1 MAGISS
7 VELYNFVVYVL
18 ANKSQ
23 DGAITISQYNQAQ
36 YAASLQL
43 WEQYI
48 GELQDFKPNSPI
60 PSVAYAKTTKVETDI
75 NPFRVPMATATSDSS
90 GVILFDTFTN
100 LGYVT
105 DLYSVDSEAV
115 DTIYPCVRIN
125 EQRLANQLSSRV
137 APPATEHPY
146 YFVNNTSIQV
156 FPKAVAD
163 FKITYIKRPE
173 NRVVKYTVS
182 GSGRPV
188 ITAVGSGGSDSQ
200 YLEWNQQNFNDLS
213 VLILA
218 FLGVNLKDSELVQFS
233 QLKSQGR

>member
-18 ANKSQ
+18 ANRSQ
-23 DGAITISQYNQAQ
+23 DGAITIGQYNQAQ

-48 GELQDFKPNSPI
+48 GELQDFRPGMPI
-60 PSVAYAKTTKVETDI
+60 STVAYAKTNKIETDI
-75 NPFRVPMATATSDSS
+75 NPFRIPMASVSSNSS
-90 GVILFDTFTN
+90 GVIDLTSLTN

-105 DLYSVDSEAV
+105 DLYAVASGSV
-115 DTIYPCVRIN
+115 YPAVRIN
-125 EQRLANQLSSRV
+125 EQRLANQLSSRI
-137 APPATEHPY
+137 APPNTQNPF
-146 YFVNNTSIQV
+146 YFVNNSTIQV
-156 FPKAVAD
+156 FPEAAAN

-173 NRVVKYTVS
+173 NRVVKYTLS

-188 ITAVGSGGSDSQ
+188 IAPVGTGGSDSQ
-200 YLEWNQQNFNDLS
+200 YLEWNQQNFNDLA
-213 VLILA
+213 VIILA

-233 QLKSQGR
+233 QLKQQGR

>member
-7 VELYNFVVYVL
+7 VELYNFVVNVL

-23 DGAITISQYNQAQ
+23 DGGITISQYNQAQ

-60 PSVAYAKTTKVETDI
+60 SSVAYAKTNKVESDI
-75 NPFRVPMATATSDSS
+75 NPFRVPMADVESNAN
-90 GVILFDTFTN
+90 GVISFTPLTN

-105 DLYSVDSEAV
+105 DLYGIGGES

-125 EQRLANQLSSRV
+125 EQRIATQLSSRI
-137 APPATEHPY
+137 APPTTEHPF
-146 YFVNNTSIQV
+146 YFVNNESIQV

-173 NRVVKYTVS
+173 NRVVRYTLS
-182 GSGRPV
+182 GSGRP
-188 ITAVGSGGSDSQ
+188 IISPVGPGGSDSQ
-200 YLEWNQQNFNDLS
+200 FLEWNQQNFNDLS

-218 FLGVNLKDSELVQFS
+218 FLGVNLKDSELIQFS
-233 QLKSQGR
+233 QLKQQGR

>member
-1 MAGISS
+1 
-7 VELYNFVVYVL
+7 
-18 ANKSQ
+18 
-23 DGAITISQYNQAQ
+23 
-36 YAASLQL
+36 
-43 WEQYI
+43 
-48 GELQDFKPNSPI
+48 
-60 PSVAYAKTTKVETDI
+60 
-75 NPFRVPMATATSDSS
+75 
-90 GVILFDTFTN
+90 
-100 LGYVT
+100 
-105 DLYSVDSEAV
+105 
-115 DTIYPCVRIN
+115 
-125 EQRLANQLSSRV
+125 
-137 APPATEHPY
+137 
-146 YFVNNTSIQV
+146 V

-233 QLKSQGR
+233 QLKQQGR